1 MADPVIKVTSK
12 SFSAHPVLRAE
23 LLEKFP
29 NTEFN
34 ENGVIYTE
42 DTVADY
48 FQGADGAVVGLEPI
62 TASVLDRCSG
72 LQIVA
77 KYGVGLDNVDQQ
89 ACADRQ
95 VKIGWTGGV
104 NRRGVAEM
112 AICYMTGLARHVFLS
127 AWNLRDGDDW
137 NKIGGFDLSGK
148 TVGIIGVGFIG
159 KEVISLLKPFGC
171 EILVNDV
178 IDQSAYYAE
187 AGVTEV
193 SKKELFTQS
202 DIVTV
207 HTPLDDT
214 TRHLINAETL
224 AMMKPTAYLLNVA
237 RGPIVEQVALKSAL
251 QDNIIAGAALDVFE
265 EEPCDD
271 KEFLALPNLICT
283 PHTGGSS
290 AESILAMGR
299 SAIGHLDNYFNG

>member
-42 DTVADY
+42 DMVADY

-72 LQIVA
+72 LKIVA
-77 KYGVGLDNVDQQ
+77 KYGVGLDSVDQQ

-104 NRRGVAEM
+104 NRRSVAEM
-112 AICYMTGLARHVFLS
+112 ALCYMIGLARHVFLS
-127 AWNLRDGDDW
+127 ARHLRDNDDW

-148 TVGIIGVGFIG
+148 TVGIIGVGYIG

-171 EILVNDV
+171 TILVNDV
-178 IDQSAYYAE
+178 IDQADYYAE

-193 SKKELFTQS
+193 SKEELLAQS

-207 HTPLDDT
+207 HTPLDDE
-214 TRHLINAETL
+214 TRHMFNSETIG
-224 AMMKPTAYLLNVA
+224 AMKPTAYLINVA
-237 RGPIVEQVALKSAL
+237 RGPIVEQQAIKKALM
-251 QDNIIAGAALDVFE
+251 DNVIAGAALDVFE
-265 EEPCDD
+265 AEPCDD
-271 KEFLALPNLICT
+271 KEFLTLPNLICT

-299 SAIGHLDNYFNG
+299 SAIGHLDSYFNG